1 MSYLGSRGYTRTQRT
16 TIINHRESSSR
27 GSNYSYQTHS
37 SDYHTGSNAN
47 MSAHPSSSGNGFG
60 SRGSGEEEYVKYR
73 DSAAENKYIEGKTS
87 RSGNVHVI
95 THGSSHQHY
104 EPAEPRS
111 GEGTE
116 SDYKK
121 TSTRYERHEKDK
133 LRSSVRDGH
142 GKANGRTK

>member
-1 MSYLGSRGYTRTQRT
+1 
-16 TIINHRESSSR
+16 
-27 GSNYSYQTHS
+27 
-37 SDYHTGSNAN
+37 

-111 GEGTE
+111 GEGKE

-142 GKANGRTK
+142 GKGEWSYKVRRLSLGAKRRHFEGYKVEFLVAGIFLCQITWAGYD